1 MRKLSLTTL
10 AALALLAAPSAFA
23 QTAAPPTTP
32 AKPATAAPAA
42 SAART
47 PLIDINTATAAE
59 LDVLPGVGPARAQAI
74 VKGRPYKSKDDLRRN
89 KVIPE
94 NVYNGIKDR
103 IVAHQKG

>member
-23 QTAAPPTTP
+23 QTAAPTP
-32 AKPATAAPAA
+32 AKPATAAPAG
-42 SAART
+42 SPART
-47 PLIDINTATAAE
+47 PLIDINTATASE

-74 VKGRPYKSKDDLRRN
+74 VKGRPYKSKDELLRK

>member
-23 QTAAPPTTP
+23 QTAGPATTP
-32 AKPATAAPAA
+32 AKPATAAP
-42 SAART
+42 AART
-47 PLIDINTATAAE
+47 PLIDINTATASE

-74 VKGRPYKSKDDLRRN
+74 IKGRPYKSKDELLRK

>member
-1 MRKLSLTTL
+1 MRKLSLPTL
-10 AALALLAAPSAFA
+10 AAFALLAAPSAFA
-23 QTAAPPTTP
+23 QTAAPGTVP
-32 AKPATAAPAA
+32 AKPGTAAPAA

-47 PLIDINTATAAE
+47 PPIDINTATAAE

-74 VKGRPYKSKDDLRRN
+74 VKGRPYKSKDELLRK